1 MRTTFD
7 RRVVPERALS
17 FIRACQRAVPCH
29 LGGGAALSGAF
40 LAHRLS
46 NDVDLF
52 VHDKIGHRDLVG
64 MLPSIAQE
72 VGCSINLR
80 QDSGNHVRGELEFAD
95 GGMEFDL
102 VHEPIADLDSP
113 PPPIEGVVIESLQDL
128 RVSKL
133 TCILSRSEPR
143 DLVDLLFL
151 ERAGY
156 KPERDLAL
164 ALRKDAGIDV
174 GVLAWLLNDFPLAPL
189 PMMLVPFSSRELED
203 YRNELRDR
211 FKALAKEPPLA

>member
-1 MRTTFD
+1 VEFD
-7 RRVVPERALS
+7 EGR
-17 FIRACQRAVPCH
+17 
-29 LGGGAALSGAF
+29 
-40 LAHRLS
+40 
-46 NDVDLF
+46 
-52 VHDKIGHRDLVG
+52 
-64 MLPSIAQE
+64 
-72 VGCSINLR
+72 
-80 QDSGNHVRGELEFAD
+80 
-95 GGMEFDL
+95 MEFDL

-128 RVSKL
+128 RVAKL

-164 ALRKDAGIDV
+164 AL
-174 GVLAWLLNDFPLAPL
+174 
-189 PMMLVPFSSRELED
+189 PMMLVPFSSRELAD

-211 FKALAKEPPLA
+211 FKALAKHPPLA